1 MAKTLKLSY
10 WEFKKTVID
19 MLKAIVNLVD
29 SMQEQMYNI
38 SREKEILQEYHE
50 EMLEIQTVQQK

>member
-29 SMQEQMYNI
+29 SMQEQMHNI